1 MTGYDEG
8 WTGSDDLVGFL
19 VAVAFV
25 EPLFPF
31 FTRMLA
37 EITPRVE
44 DLAGVGLAHTSIR
57 HLALARWSA
66 AAIRGPSRKDLTQ
79 SFGLPQLRA
88 LHRSSRRIA
97 ESDGSDRLGLFRET
111 QLVLSALSV
120 WLDLTDRRI
129 VRDS

>member
-44 DLAGVGLAHTSIR
+44 YLAGVGLAHTPTR
-57 HLALARWSA
+57 HLR
-66 AAIRGPSRKDLTQ
+66 RG
-79 SFGLPQLRA
+79 GLGLSDSP
-88 LHRSSRRIA
+88 
-97 ESDGSDRLGLFRET
+97 DGSFKMRAVG
-111 QLVLSALSV
+111 
-120 WLDLTDRRI
+120 
-129 VRDS
+129 